1 MKIKHLTSRS
11 SCIKSLE
18 YIALFIAIIAFMM
31 VVLYSFDFF
40 SDKKKDHF
48 YSNPPSH
55 SSIKFNSDVYEKGGN
70 ILKEHELG
78 ASNLCIYKY
87 DTQNAVEDMECI
99 SLGELGIA
107 RNLPKSRRDR
117 VCIDEECLEEKDLK
131 LLNGVYPFRIS
142 HNKRGDRHKSLEKC
156 LAFGYTKAQTCNT
169 DATEIKDD
177 NIDGIPTLLLNEC
190 NDITEVKDRGTFYLN
205 KSKLDAETINSMLDE
220 EPTFGQPTAGTD
232 INLISPVHNE

>member
-1 MKIKHLTSRS
+1 MKHLTRS

-31 VVLYSFDFF
+31 AVLYSYDCF
-40 SDKKKDHF
+40 SDKKKAHF
-48 YSNPPSH
+48 YSNPP

-70 ILKEHELG
+70 VLKKLELG
-78 ASNLCIYKY
+78 ASNLCIYEYNTK
-87 DTQNAVEDMECI
+87 NAVKDMECI

-169 DATEIKDD
+169 DATEIKGE
-177 NIDGIPTLLLNEC
+177 NIDGIPTLLLNDC
-190 NDITEVKDRGTFYLN
+190 KGITEDNDKGKFFLN
-205 KSKLDAETINSMLDE
+205 KSILDAETINSMLDE
-220 EPTFGQPTAGTD
+220 DPSFGQVGVDTD
-232 INLISPVHNE
+232 MISPVHNE